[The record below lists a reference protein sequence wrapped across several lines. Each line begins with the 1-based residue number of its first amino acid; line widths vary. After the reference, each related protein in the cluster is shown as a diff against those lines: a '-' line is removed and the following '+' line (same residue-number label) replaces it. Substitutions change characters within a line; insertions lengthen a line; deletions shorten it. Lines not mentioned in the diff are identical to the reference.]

1 MTMAKHRTNLID
13 RALGI
18 AWPLAVAAFAAV
30 LCLEAASMVAVAPD
44 VMRGVEGG
52 TDTLF
57 VIIPYP
63 TAVAEVGGPG
73 PAMLFIFFMS
83 AILFSIVWLLRD
95 YEALGRSFHRA
106 LRDRTDVPDDSQA
119 GLSLQLLAV
128 MLLASVAWYMMLAMF
143 GVETSTPAFDE
154 MESWEL
160 GYAFAKASVY
170 EELITRVLYV
180 GVPMAAIALARKRAG
195 WWKLLAGAKGDLD
208 ATDWVLIGASGL
220 VFGLAHAP
228 GWDLWKVA
236 PTFVSGLGF
245 GYLFAKKGL
254 AAAIVVH
261 FAVDYLSM
269 PYEVWGLDGM
279 NVVLNLFLFG
289 LLALGVYYAVR
300 FAMEAHE
307 KVSPTK
313 ASEPYLYA
321 QYPQMPPSQAPPFA
335 PLDPS
340 RATAYPPPPAQHA
353 SAPQAPSAPAHQPPP
368 GSPPGWSL
376 QSRFVCT
383 RCRNVEAS
391 YVDGALVCTKCKQE
405 YKFL

>member
-1 MTMAKHRTNLID
+1 MAKYRTNLID

-18 AWPLAVAAFAAV
+18 AWPLALAAFAAV
-30 LCLEAASMVAVAPD
+30 LCLEAAAMVAIAPD
-44 VMRGVEGG
+44 VMAGLEGQ

-63 TAVAEVGGPG
+63 TAVAEVGGSG
-73 PAMLFIFFMS
+73 PAMMFIFFMS

-95 YEALGRSFHRA
+95 YDLIGKGFHRS
-106 LRDRTDVPDDSQA
+106 LNDRTDVPDNSQA
-119 GLSLQLLAV
+119 GLSLQLLGV
-128 MLLASVAWYMMLAMF
+128 MLLASVAWYVILAMM

-154 MESWEL
+154 METWEL
-160 GYAFAKASVY
+160 GYIFAKASVY

-208 ATDWVLIGASGL
+208 ATDWVLIGASGF

-228 GWDLWKVA
+228 GWDLWKVV
-236 PTFVSGLGF
+236 PTFVSGLAF

-261 FAVDYLSM
+261 FAIDYLSL
-269 PYEVWGLDGM
+269 PAEVWGLDSI
-279 NVVLNLFLFG
+279 NVGLNVFLFG
-289 LLALGVYYAVR
+289 LLALGLYWSVR

-313 ASEPYLYA
+313 ASESYFYGQYA
-321 QYPQMPPSQAPPFA
+321 QMPPSQAPQPE
-335 PLDPS
+335 PLDP
-340 RATAYPPPPAQHA
+340 YVAQG
-353 SAPQAPSAPAHQPPP
+353 APSAMQRASVAQVLSPPVRPPPP

-383 RCRNVEAS
+383 RCQNVEAS